1 MGWISDGRR
10 PPSSGETLAGRA
22 VSAPDRTGPYRD
34 RAVVLRTYRLGE
46 ADRIVVLLGREHGK
60 IRGVAKGVRRT
71 RSRFGSRLEPA
82 SHVNIALWR
91 GRGELDTITG
101 ADSAGDIEQFA
112 ALREDLGLLGRAMA
126 MLEAVERLA
135 LERTPT
141 PELYDRL
148 LRGLRSLRTHPS
160 ALSVGAFLWRLAQ
173 LEGVGPNVDTCV
185 HCGRGDALVA
195 LDLAHGGLTCGPC
208 RPATATAVDG
218 ETVTILREILGG
230 RLGAALGRPAS
241 AATDAVERLAVTVLE
256 QHLERRLRVP
266 PLLGAVDAPGDA
278 AVPRSARHTHR

>member
-1 MGWISDGRR
+1 M
-10 PPSSGETLAGRA
+10 
-22 VSAPDRTGPYRD
+22 SAPDWTGPYRD

-46 ADRIVVLLGREHGK
+46 ADRIVVLLGHGHGK

-112 ALREDLGLLGRAMA
+112 ALRADLELLGRAMA

-135 LERTPT
+135 LERTPN

-148 LRGLRSLRTHPS
+148 LRGLGSLRTHPS

-173 LEGVGPNVDTCV
+173 LEGVAPNVAGCV

-195 LDLAHGGLTCGPC
+195 LDLAHGGLTCRDC
-208 RPATATAVDG
+208 RPGTATAAVDD
-218 ETVTILREILGG
+218 ETVTILREVLGG
-230 RLGAALGRPAS
+230 RLGAALERPAS
-241 AATDAVERLAVTVLE
+241 TATGAVERLAVTVLE

-266 PLLGAVDAPGDA
+266 PLLGTVGAPGDA
-278 AVPRSARHTHR
+278 APPRSARHTHR

>member
-1 MGWISDGRR
+1 M
-10 PPSSGETLAGRA
+10 
-22 VSAPDRTGPYRD
+22 SAPDRRGPYRD

-46 ADRIVVLLGREHGK
+46 ADRIIVLMGRDHGK

-82 SHVNIALWR
+82 GHVDVSLWR

-101 ADSAGDIEQFA
+101 ADSPGDIEQFA
-112 ALREDLGLLGRAMA
+112 PIREDLGLLGQAMA
-126 MLEAVERLA
+126 MLEAVDRLA
-135 LERTPT
+135 LERSPN

-173 LEGVGPNVDTCV
+173 LEGVAPGVEGCV

-195 LDLAHGGLTCGPC
+195 LDITHGGLTCRPC
-208 RPATATAVDG
+208 RTGAATAVDG
-218 ETVTILREILGG
+218 ETVAILREILDG
-230 RLGAALGRPAS
+230 RLAAALARPAS

-256 QHLERRLRVP
+256 RHIERRLRVP
-266 PLLGAVDAPGDA
+266 PLLGAVGAPAGTAPGG
-278 AVPRSARHTHR
+278 SAEQTHR

>member
-1 MGWISDGRR
+1 M
-10 PPSSGETLAGRA
+10 
-22 VSAPDRTGPYRD
+22 SAPDRTGPYRD

-46 ADRIVVLLGREHGK
+46 ADRIIVLMGRDHGK

-82 SHVNIALWR
+82 GHVNVSLWR

-101 ADSAGDIEQFA
+101 ADCTGGIEQFA

-135 LERTPT
+135 LERTPN
-141 PELYDRL
+141 PDLYDRL

-173 LEGVGPNVDTCV
+173 LEGIAPGVEQCV

-195 LDLAHGGLTCGPC
+195 LDVAHGGLTCRPC
-208 RPATATAVDG
+208 RPPGAVTVDAATVAV
-218 ETVTILREILGG
+218 LREVLGG
-230 RLGAALGRPAS
+230 RLAAALARPAS
-241 AATDAVERLAVTVLE
+241 PATDATERLAVTVLE
-256 QHLERRLRVP
+256 QHTERRLRVP
-266 PLLGAVDAPGDA
+266 PLLGSVAGGPAGA
-278 AVPRSARHTHR
+278 RSARHPHR

>member
-1 MGWISDGRR
+1 M
-10 PPSSGETLAGRA
+10 T
-22 VSAPDRTGPYRD
+22 APDWIGPYRD

-46 ADRIVVLLGREHGK
+46 ADRIVVLMGRDHGK

-82 SHVNIALWR
+82 GHVDIALWR

-101 ADSAGDIEQFA
+101 ADSAGGIEQLA

-135 LERTPT
+135 LERTPN

-160 ALSVGAFLWRLAQ
+160 ALTVGAFLWRVAQ
-173 LEGVGPNVDTCV
+173 LEGIAPGVADCV
-185 HCGRGDALVA
+185 HCGRSDALVA
-195 LDLAHGGLTCGPC
+195 LDIAHGGLTCRPC
-208 RPATATAVDG
+208 RPGTATAVDG
-218 ETVTILREILGG
+218 ETVAILREVLGG
-230 RLGAALGRPAS
+230 QLGAALARPAS
-241 AATDAVERLAVTVLE
+241 AATEAVERLAVTVLE
-256 QHLERRLRVP
+256 QHTERRLRVP
-266 PLLGAVDAPGDA
+266 PLLGAVGAPSDA
-278 AVPRSARHTHR
+278 ASKARGRHPHR

>member
-1 MGWISDGRR
+1 M
-10 PPSSGETLAGRA
+10 
-22 VSAPDRTGPYRD
+22 SAPEWTGPYRD
-34 RAVVLRTYRLGE
+34 QAVVLRTYRLGE
-46 ADRIVVLLGREHGK
+46 ADRIVVLVGRDHGK

-82 SHVNIALWR
+82 SHVNIGLWR

-101 ADSAGDIEQFA
+101 ADSVGDIEQFA

-135 LERTPT
+135 LERTSN

-173 LEGVGPNVDTCV
+173 LEGVAPSVEDCV
-185 HCGRGDALVA
+185 HCGRSDALVA
-195 LDLAHGGLTCGPC
+195 LDVAHGGLTCGPC
-208 RPATATAVDG
+208 RPGTATAVDD
-218 ETVTILREILGG
+218 ETTTILREVLGG
-230 RLGAALGRPAS
+230 RLGAALARPAS
-241 AATDAVERLAVTVLE
+241 AATDTVERLAVTVLE
-256 QHLERRLRVP
+256 QHIERRLRVP
-266 PLLGAVDAPGDA
+266 PLLGAVGAPPGA
-278 AVPRSARHTHR
+278 APPRSARHTHR